1 MGFRGDLHIF
11 TMGGPQTI
19 AKLVSISPIAMVY
32 YTYNYSIH
40 GVYKPI
46 YNWGGATL
54 YTYLGPYNRGVFERI
69 GRIPMLQSGP
79 LCLLVRKNL

>member
-1 MGFRGDLHIF
+1 
-11 TMGGPQTI
+11 
-19 AKLVSISPIAMVY
+19 MVY

-40 GVYKPI
+40 GVYKPT

-69 GRIPMLQSGP
+69 GRIANVARWAPMFVGSKKPMNTSSL
-79 LCLLVRKNL
+79 